1 MVRST
6 LIVAAAALV
15 CGSSFAQQV
24 DNVYPIPGAIQQGP
38 VINLR
43 TGQPVSTARESQI
56 RAVTNYI
63 YDNTCTWTGGGFYT
77 GTGYCETY
85 IDEGRIPGGVG
96 GTAPTGATVDNDVT
110 YFEVGYCT
118 KAALGTVDIKV
129 GFFDSLGGQCGGF
142 PPAPMPPALSTQG
155 TVFQL
160 PIATM
165 PGGST
170 TGALQCWIVGFDLGN
185 TGFCMQSDA
194 DGIYDNNADLDR
206 FNWSWQMDNVLTGS
220 GDQGILLSG
229 EPFAT
234 VPGACT
240 YNIPCAVNP
249 IGGANCGSGLAN
261 DDAFWINVDND
272 IAGGG
277 LTPGTSCP
285 SAPSGGTGCYW
296 FGGAPGNPFAGFWM
310 VLGNNGS
317 CGGCAAQA
325 VNYCTAGTT
334 TSGCNATM
342 TLASGI
348 PSASNAGAAILSA
361 TNVEGAKTGL
371 LFYGVARNVSAWS
384 PTSSSFLCVK
394 SPTLRSGTQS
404 TGGTAGACDGSMSL
418 DINAA
423 LAAQT
428 AFPVA
433 AGGVFDIQAWF
444 RDPPAPKTTHL
455 SDGLE
460 ITLCP

>member
-6 LIVAAAALV
+6 LIAAAAALV

-43 TGQPVSTARESQI
+43 TGQPVTSARESQI
-56 RAVTNYI
+56 RAVTNFI

-85 IDEGRIPGGVG
+85 IDEGRIPGGLG
-96 GTAPTGATVDNDVT
+96 GTAPVGATTDNDVT
-110 YFEVGYCT
+110 FFEVGYCT
-118 KAALGTVDIKV
+118 KALLGTVDIKV
-129 GFFDSLGGQCGGF
+129 GFFDTLGGQCGGF

-165 PGGST
+165 PGGTS
-170 TGALQCWIVGFDLGN
+170 TGALQCWVVGFDLGN

-194 DGIYDNNADLDR
+194 DGLYDNNADLDR
-206 FNWSWQMDNVLTGS
+206 FNWSWQMDNVFTGS

-229 EPFAT
+229 DPFAT
-234 VPGACT
+234 VPGSCT
-240 YNIPCAVNP
+240 YTVPCSTDPLYGNP
-249 IGGANCGSGLAN
+249 CGSGLSN

-272 IAGGG
+272 LAGGG

-296 FGGAPGNPFAGFWM
+296 FGGAPGNPFSGFYM

-334 TSGCNATM
+334 SNGCNGTM
-342 TLASGI
+342 TLASGV
-348 PSASNAGAAILSA
+348 PSASNAGPAILTA
-361 TNVEGAKTGL
+361 TNLEGAKTGL
-371 LFYGVARNVSAWS
+371 LFYGVGRVAVPWS

-394 SPTLRSGTQS
+394 SPTLRSATQS
-404 TGGTAGACDGSMSL
+404 TGGTANACDGSMSL
-418 DINAA
+418 DINAS

-428 AFPVA
+428 GFPVA
-433 AGGVFDIQAWF
+433 AGGIFDIQAWF

>member
-6 LIVAAAALV
+6 LIVAAAALL

-24 DNVYPIPGAIQQGP
+24 DNVYPIPGAVQRGP

-43 TGQPVSTARESQI
+43 TGQPVSPAREAQV
-56 RAVTNYI
+56 RVVTNYI

-77 GTGYCETY
+77 GTGVCETY
-85 IDEGRIPGGVG
+85 IDEGRIPGGIG
-96 GTAPTGATVDNDVT
+96 GTAPAGATVDNNVT
-110 YFEVGYCT
+110 WFEVGYCT
-118 KAALGTVDIKV
+118 AAAPGTVDIKV
-129 GFFDSLGGQCGGF
+129 GFFDTLGGQCGGF
-142 PPAPMPPALSTQG
+142 PPAPMPGLPTAG
-155 TVFQL
+155 PIFQL

-165 PGGST
+165 PGGTST
-170 TGALQCWIVGFDLGN
+170 GGLQCWVIGFDLGN

-194 DGIYDNNADLDR
+194 DGIYDNNGDLDR
-206 FNWSWQMDNVLTGS
+206 FNWSWQMDNTVT
-220 GDQGILLSG
+220 QGILLSG

-234 VPGACT
+234 VSGSCT
-240 YNIPCAVNP
+240 YNVPCSADP
-249 IGGANCGSGLAN
+249 ITGTSCGSGLAN
-261 DDAFWINVDND
+261 DDGFWINVDND
-272 IAGGG
+272 IPGGG
-277 LTPGTSCP
+277 LTPGTSCT

-296 FGGAPGNPFAGFWM
+296 FGGAPGNPFGGFYM
-310 VLGNNGS
+310 QMGSNGS
-317 CGGCAAQA
+317 CGGCAATA

-334 TSGCNATM
+334 SNGCNATM

-348 PSASNAGAAILSA
+348 PSASNAGPAIVSA

-371 LFYGVARNVSAWS
+371 IFYGIARTVSAWS

-394 SPTLRSGTQS
+394 SPTIRSATQS
-404 TGGTAGACDGSMSL
+404 TGGTANVCDGTLSL
-418 DINAA
+418 DVNAA

-428 AFPVA
+428 GFPVA
-433 AGGVFDIQAWF
+433 AGGIFDLQAWF

-455 SDGLE
+455 SDALE